1 MRTILRVCLLAAAT
15 TGSAAGA
22 PPGYGISSWA
32 GWKPGQISRADCP
45 ELRSVP
51 LILKW
56 DSLEPAPG
64 RYAFHEAL
72 GQPLKAAH
80 EGGLYVTLMIWVGPA
95 APEGI
100 YQNGVPRVI
109 TDRKVNAL
117 GQKTDGQKEY
127 PYYLHPEYRK
137 RFSELIDA
145 FGKYVTALPAELRA
159 RIVFVQ
165 CAEGSTGDGQ
175 PYKGNPLDPKY
186 AIADEV
192 WNNFRL
198 EAWKRYRN
206 AVPGIPILVNSDAN
220 GSRES
225 QWLLENMDVIAL
237 KQGMFSH
244 GFQVSDNGARLALL
258 DAVESAAKKRG
269 KPVLTRGEMDGELFA
284 MGWSKRNIPQALYW
298 SGIFATHCRL
308 DIWNVPYQALKDRAN
323 WPACAFFN
331 KYAGHKD
338 PATAPA
344 AFCALRDGLD
354 ASDFNR
360 FPAAVFGG
368 KPGQKKEVDRYLRIT
383 KAYAI
388 YGARMA
394 DPEKAIGGGML
405 NRKSSGPNDV
415 GWDILPGNY
424 SRFLTQV
431 DPGSGDV
438 GRWNIDESIYGRFGR
453 AFEHQSG
460 KKQMRFQ
467 LDSGFAAKQVKV
479 SVTYLDQGTGS
490 WSIGLPGK
498 AGATRIQNTNSS
510 EWRTKVVF
518 LSGVTELVLNHESG
532 DNTVFHLI
540 EVERAASQA
549 K

>member
-1 MRTILRVCLLAAAT
+1 MYVCLFAAVAT
-15 TGSAAGA
+15 GGAAEA
-22 PPGYGISSWA
+22 KPGYGISSWA
-32 GWKPGQISRADCP
+32 GWKPGQISQAECP

-56 DSLEPAPG
+56 DSLEPASG
-64 RYAFHEAL
+64 RYAFAEEL
-72 GQPLKAAH
+72 GRPLQAAQ
-80 EGGLYVTLMIWVGPA
+80 EGGLYITLMIWVGPA
-95 APEGI
+95 APEWI

-109 TDRKVNAL
+109 TNRSVNAL

-127 PYYLHPEYRK
+127 PYYLHPEYKK
-137 RFSELIDA
+137 RFMGLIDA
-145 FGKYVTALPAELRA
+145 FGKYVSALPPALRA

-175 PYKGNPLDPKY
+175 PYKGKPLDQKY
-186 AIADEV
+186 AISDEV
-192 WNNFRL
+192 WNDFRL
-198 EAWKRYRN
+198 EAWKRYRD

-220 GSRES
+220 GGLET

-244 GFQVSDNGARLALL
+244 GFQVSDNGERLAKFQALE
-258 DAVESAAKKRG
+258 AAAKQRG
-269 KPVLTRGEMDGELFA
+269 KLVLTRGEMDGELFE

-323 WPACAFFN
+323 WPAGAFFN

-354 ASDFNR
+354 ASNFNR
-360 FPAAVFGG
+360 FPAAEFGG

-383 KAYAI
+383 KAYAS
-388 YGARMA
+388 YGALMA
-394 DPEKAIGGGML
+394 DPEKAIGGGMI

-415 GWDILPGNY
+415 GWDILSGNY
-424 SRFLTQV
+424 SRFLTQIE
-431 DPGSGDV
+431 PGSGDV

-460 KKQMRFQ
+460 KKQLRFQ
-467 LDSGFAAKQVKV
+467 LDPRFAAKQVKV

-490 WSIGLPGK
+490 WSIGIPGK
-498 AGATRIQNTNSS
+498 EGATRIQNTNSRD
-510 EWRTKVVF
+510 WRTEVVS
-518 LSGVTELVLNHESG
+518 LSGVTELVLNYETG
-532 DNTVFHLI
+532 DNTLFHLI
-540 EVERAASQA
+540 EVERAASHE

>member
-1 MRTILRVCLLAAAT
+1 MKTITVVCLFVAVATGVAAEAK
-15 TGSAAGA
+15 
-22 PPGYGISSWA
+22 PGYGISSWA
-32 GWKPGQISRADCP
+32 GWKPGQISQAECP

-56 DSLEPAPG
+56 DSLEPTAG
-64 RYAFHEAL
+64 RYAFAEEL
-72 GQPLKAAH
+72 GRPLKAAY
-80 EGGLYVTLMIWVGPA
+80 EGGLYLTLMIWVGPA
-95 APEGI
+95 APEWI

-109 TDRKVNAL
+109 TNRNVNAL

-127 PYYLHPEYRK
+127 PYYLHPEYKK
-137 RFSELIDA
+137 RFLELIDA
-145 FGKYVTALPAELRA
+145 FGKYVSTLPPALRA

-175 PYKGNPLDPKY
+175 PYKGKPLDQKY
-186 AIADEV
+186 AISDEV
-192 WNNFRL
+192 WNDFRL
-198 EAWKRYRN
+198 EAWKRYRD

-220 GSRES
+220 GGLET

-244 GFQVSDNGARLALL
+244 GFQVSDNGERLAKFQALE
-258 DAVESAAKKRG
+258 AAAKQRG
-269 KPVLTRGEMDGELFA
+269 KPVLTRGEMDGELFE

-298 SGIFATHCRL
+298 SGIFATHCGL

-323 WPACAFFN
+323 WPAGAFFN

-360 FPAAVFGG
+360 FPAAEFGG
-368 KPGQKKEVDRYLRIT
+368 KPGQKKDVDRYLRIT
-383 KAYAI
+383 KAYAS
-388 YGARMA
+388 YGALMA
-394 DPEKAIGGGML
+394 DPEKAIGGGMI
-405 NRKSSGPNDV
+405 NRKSSGPNDA
-415 GWDILPGNY
+415 GWDILSGNY
-424 SRFLTQV
+424 SRFLTQI

-460 KKQMRFQ
+460 KKQLRFR
-467 LDSGFAAKQVKV
+467 LDPGFAAKQVKV
-479 SVTYLDQGTGS
+479 RVTYLDQGTGT
-490 WSIGLPGK
+490 WSVGLPGK
-498 AGATRIQNTNSS
+498 EGATRIQNTHSG
-510 EWRTKVVF
+510 EWRTQVVS
-518 LSGVTELVLNHESG
+518 LSGVTELVLNYESG
-532 DNTVFHLI
+532 DNTLFHLI
-540 EVERAASQA
+540 EVERAASHA